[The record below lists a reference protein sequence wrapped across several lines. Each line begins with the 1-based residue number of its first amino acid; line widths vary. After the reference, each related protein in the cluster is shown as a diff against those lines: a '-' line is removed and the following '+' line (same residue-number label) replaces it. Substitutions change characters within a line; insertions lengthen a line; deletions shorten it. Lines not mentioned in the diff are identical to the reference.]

1 MKKPGPTAQVM
12 VELWV
17 KARKA
22 RNITGV
28 QQGALYVAPLALLD
42 LPALYLGRCPRLLH
56 YAPLVLNRR
65 ILADERF

>member
-12 VELWV
+12 VELLV
-17 KARKA
+17 KALKA

-28 QQGALYVAPLALLD
+28 QQGALYVAPSALLD
-42 LPALYLGRCPRLLH
+42 LPALYLGRCPRLLY